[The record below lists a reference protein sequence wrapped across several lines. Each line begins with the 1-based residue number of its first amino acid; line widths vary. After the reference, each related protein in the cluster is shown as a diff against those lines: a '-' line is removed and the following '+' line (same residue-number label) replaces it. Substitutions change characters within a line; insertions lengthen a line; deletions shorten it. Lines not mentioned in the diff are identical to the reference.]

1 MARTPKAEA
10 PVDARNNI
18 LNAAEMLFGEHGYD
32 GASVREVAAAAGMTV
47 GLLTYYYPSKNSLYE
62 ATVERR
68 APLVGAHRL
77 ALLEEERQRFAPQ
90 AIPIERIIYCYA
102 WPFLSRLLE
111 GADEGWKSY
120 TKLIS
125 GVANSRRWAALVG
138 KYYDPVAQLFL
149 VEMRHSLPDSDEEHV
164 INGFTFFVSA
174 MLGVAA
180 ETGRANRLAQGSAI
194 PLDIEHVVGQ
204 MITFLAA
211 GFRAGVEARSSS
223 RAVAAN

>member
-1 MARTPKAEA
+1 MARPPKADA
-10 PVDARNNI
+10 PDDSRNKI

-32 GASVREVAAAAGMTV
+32 GASVREIAAAAGMTI

-68 APLVGAHRL
+68 APLVGADRL
-77 ALLEEERQRFAPQ
+77 ALLEKERQVYTPH

-102 WPFLSRLLE
+102 WPFLSRLLG

-138 KYYDPVAQLFL
+138 KYYDPVAQLFIAEL
-149 VEMRHSLPDSDEEHV
+149 RRSLPDSDEEHI

-180 ETGRANRLAQGSAI
+180 ETGRANRLAQSSAI
-194 PLDIEHVVGQ
+194 PPEIEHIVGQ
-204 MITFLAA
+204 MIAFLAA
-211 GFRAGVEARSSS
+211 GFRASA
-223 RAVAAN
+223 AVKS